1 MDESVPILTFRL
13 GPVRSA
19 FLLDAVV
26 QVFDAVDVGE
36 FPVKPPADVLGVI
49 NVRGLRVPLVDIR
62 RRWGL
67 PGGAVQL
74 NHQLVVV
81 ECGGTTLSIIVDE
94 VIGTKHVP
102 LKKIV
107 RLQDILPGNQPHM
120 AIADL
125 EGILI
130 VIDSDRLFEASQF
143 DEMNQWI
150 EAVMG

>member
-1 MDESVPILTFRL
+1 MDESLPILMFRL
-13 GPVRSA
+13 GTVRSA
-19 FLLDAVV
+19 FLLDAVI

-36 FPVKPPADVLGVI
+36 FPVPPPQDVLGVI
-49 NVRGLRVPLVDIR
+49 NVRGLRLPLIDIR

-67 PGGAVQL
+67 QAGSVQL

-81 ECGGTTLSIIVDE
+81 ECDGMNLSIIVDE
-94 VIGTKHVP
+94 VLGTKYVP
-102 LKKIV
+102 LQKIV
-107 RLQDILPGNQPHM
+107 RLQDILPGNQAHM

-130 VIDSDRLFEASQF
+130 VLDSDRLFEATQF
-143 DEMNQWI
+143 DEMNRWV